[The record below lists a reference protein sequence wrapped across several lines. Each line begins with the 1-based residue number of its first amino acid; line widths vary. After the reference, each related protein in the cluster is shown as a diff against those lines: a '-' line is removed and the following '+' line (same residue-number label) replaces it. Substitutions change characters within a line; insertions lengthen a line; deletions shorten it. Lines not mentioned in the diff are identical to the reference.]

1 MKNYFFNILFLLGI
15 FILPTT
21 HSAEKSKAADDA
33 NLYIISPLD
42 GATVSNPVKIVFGLK
57 GMGVAPA
64 GIKFNN
70 TGHHHLLIDL
80 AELPDINSPIP
91 SDDNHRHFG
100 KGQTEAVI
108 EFEPGEHTLQLM
120 LGDHMHIPHDPVVVS
135 KKIKINV
142 EGKEIPPQKETKC
155 ISNGYGGC
163 K

>member
-1 MKNYFFNILFLLGI
+1 MKFPFFNILFLLG
-15 FILPTT
+15 FFVFPLY
-21 HSAEKSKAADDA
+21 AGEKSTAADDA
-33 NLYIISPLD
+33 KLYIISPLD
-42 GATVSNPVKIVFGLK
+42 GETVSSPVKIVFGLQ
-57 GMGVAPA
+57 GMGIAPA

-70 TGHHHLLIDL
+70 TGHHHLLIDV

-91 SDDNHRHFG
+91 SDDNHKHFG

-108 EFEPGEHTLQLM
+108 ELPPGEHTLQLI

-142 EGKEIPPQKETKC
+142 EEKKISSQKEKKC

>member
-1 MKNYFFNILFLLGI
+1 MKFPFFNILFLLGF
-15 FILPTT
+15 FIVPA
-21 HSAEKSKAADDA
+21 HAVEKSKATDNAK
-33 NLYIISPLD
+33 LYIISPLD
-42 GATVSNPVKIVFGLK
+42 GETVSSPVKIVFGLQ
-57 GMGVAPA
+57 GMGIAPA

-70 TGHHHLLIDL
+70 TGHHHLLIDV

-91 SDDNHRHFG
+91 SDDNHKHFG

-108 EFEPGEHTLQLM
+108 ELQPGEHTLQLI

-142 EGKEIPPQKETKC
+142 EEKKISSQEEKKC

>member
-1 MKNYFFNILFLLGI
+1 MKFPFFNILFLLG
-15 FILPTT
+15 FFVFPLYAGERST
-21 HSAEKSKAADDA
+21 AVDDA
-33 NLYIISPLD
+33 KLYIISPLD
-42 GATVSNPVKIVFGLK
+42 GETVSSPVKIVFGLQ
-57 GMGVAPA
+57 GMGIAPA

-70 TGHHHLLIDL
+70 TGHHHLLIDV

-91 SDDNHRHFG
+91 SDDNHKHFG

-108 EFEPGEHTLQLM
+108 ELPPGEHTLQLM

-142 EGKEIPPQKETKC
+142 EEKKISSQKEKKC